1 MIPLSHCRIAQPV
14 PLWLVPLKS
23 GPGRGLS
30 SMDCLGWAMPQPG
43 LGNAPANGRERLR
56 PCGISVVLSRKLQ

>member
-30 SMDCLGWAMPQPG
+30 SMDCLG
-43 LGNAPANGRERLR
+43 LGNAPAQARQCPSERPR
-56 PCGISVVLSRKLQ
+56 TITAVWY